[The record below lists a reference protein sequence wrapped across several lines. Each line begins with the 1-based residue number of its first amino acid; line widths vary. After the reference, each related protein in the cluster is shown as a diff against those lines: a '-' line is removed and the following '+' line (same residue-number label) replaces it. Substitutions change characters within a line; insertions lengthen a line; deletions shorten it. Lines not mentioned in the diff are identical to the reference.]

1 MGERRECD
9 ECRDQASK
17 LYVLVMV
24 IASQVGMIAYQA
36 WTDTRPED
44 FDRRLT
50 ALEAAQKK

>member
-1 MGERRECD
+1 
-9 ECRDQASK
+9 
-17 LYVLVMV
+17 MV

-50 ALEAAQKK
+50 ALEAAQKGEQK